1 MIRFVQNTC
10 TSNTRIS
17 IGFRTVREH
26 RHVTVSNGWKTAS
39 IHYQGGAMFGERNFD
54 KAIVVIIGHVN
65 VQSYLLIIIR
75 CHPISLQ
82 YS

>member
-10 TSNTRIS
+10 TSNMRIS

-39 IHYQGGAMFGERNFD
+39 IYYQGGAMFGKGIWIR
-54 KAIVVIIGHVN
+54 HVN
-65 VQSYLLIIIR
+65 VQRYLLIIIR
-75 CHPISLQ
+75 CHSNSLQ